1 MIYLY
6 GARVDSDCSIIW
18 VLLFSFF
25 SFWFLIQKE
34 KRNIAM
40 TIMILRYKK
49 WLTSRICLHSFFF
62 FFFLLQIPMQFLNQ
76 VEGTVR
82 CARGIYHSQQKGQ
95 CTSRLLHCLLLF
107 FLADTYFTIIA
118 CSLSLP
124 KIKPKIHLAFL
135 VPSVRIRSHLI
146 LLSLIFRSFRYIC
159 CCSCCN
165 Y

>member
-62 FFFLLQIPMQFLNQ
+62 FFFCCRSRCSFWTKWKELSVVQ
-76 VEGTVR
+76 EGS
-82 CARGIYHSQQKGQ
+82 IIHSRRASVPAG
-95 CTSRLLHCLLLF
+95 
-107 FLADTYFTIIA
+107 
-118 CSLSLP
+118 CST
-124 KIKPKIHLAFL
+124 A
-135 VPSVRIRSHLI
+135 
-146 LLSLIFRSFRYIC
+146 C
-159 CCSCCN
+159 CCSSLRTHISRSLLAAYHSPRSSQRSTLHSLCHQWELGPIWF
-165 Y
+165 YYL